1 MSGNDLVFFLVN
13 SLSYTIYIIYI
24 YFKLIK
30 TSVIHILNFN
40 YGIKLILIIFVLYD
54 GYIR

>member
-30 TSVIHILNFN
+30 TSVIHILNLN